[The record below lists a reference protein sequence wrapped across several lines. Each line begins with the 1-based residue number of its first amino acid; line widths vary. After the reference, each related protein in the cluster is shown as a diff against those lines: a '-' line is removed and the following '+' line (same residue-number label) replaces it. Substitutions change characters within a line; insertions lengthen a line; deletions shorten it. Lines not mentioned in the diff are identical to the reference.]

1 MRDEYRQSRAGAFI
15 ENGTLEGV
23 EADRADR
30 PGSAPAPCSGYSD
43 YLLIGGGIACVT
55 AARTLRMEA
64 PSASI
69 RIVCAE
75 PVLPYHRPPLTKGF
89 LNGTVDA
96 GKLAIHPFGFYDE
109 RHIEVLVD
117 ARAVRVDTAN
127 HAVHLADGRLMRYRK
142 LLIATGARPI
152 VPDVPGIGSLGVYCL
167 HDLQQAASIRAA
179 AARAKH
185 AVVVGA
191 GFVGVESAAS
201 LRAMGIEVTLVER
214 DACVLPQLL
223 APVLSD
229 FFAGRCAEHGIEMRT
244 GCSVTRFIAEGG
256 LSAVE
261 LDDGSVMPCD
271 LAIVA
276 IGVQPNCE
284 FLDGS
289 GLAVD
294 DGVVV
299 DECLRASDPDVFAA
313 GDVAN
318 FFDPVFGLRR
328 RIEHVDNARRQGR
341 LAARNMGGQR
351 VPYRDVSMFWGDVFD
366 MPYNFLGKPE
376 EACELVERGTLAERS
391 YSLLYLKNDIL
402 RAIFSLGRDAEETA
416 AAGELI
422 RHRIGLHAARSR
434 LADSRFDLESLPSQ
448 TALILQGG
456 GALGS
461 FEWGA
466 IEALEE
472 ADVRPDIV
480 AAVSIGAFNAAIL
493 ASHPGNAAQAL
504 EGFWRDIAI
513 ALPAGLNPCL
523 HGALVSAYSLWF
535 GVPHFLQPRWW
546 RPDAGLGAFPPWWT
560 SYYDAAPAKE
570 LIRRYVDFDS
580 LASSPV
586 RLLLGAVDV
595 LTGEHRI
602 FDSYVDRLTPDH
614 LLASGSL
621 PPGMPWTTI
630 EGRAYW
636 DGGIV
641 SNSPLDMVIERCG
654 RVSGRVFV
662 VDLFSEAR
670 RMPSN
675 LLEVM
680 LRRDEIVYSDRVRN
694 DLRFE
699 EYASDFR
706 DLVNEI
712 TSRLDPQAARRV
724 RQMPHYIR
732 LMGNRAP
739 LRLSRIALEGE
750 ATAAFARDFDFSA
763 ASLAELRRKGRLAAH
778 AALTREM
785 AR

>member
-1 MRDEYRQSRAGAFI
+1 MA
-15 ENGTLEGV
+15 
-23 EADRADR
+23 
-30 PGSAPAPCSGYSD
+30 SACA
-43 YLLIGGGIACVT
+43 VN
-55 AARTLRMEA
+55 TLRMEA

-69 RIVCAE
+69 RMVCAE

-89 LNGTVDA
+89 LSGTADA
-96 GKLAIHPFGFYDE
+96 GRLAIHPAGFYEAQGID
-109 RHIEVLVD
+109 VLIG
-117 ARAVRVDTAN
+117 AEAVRVDTAN
-127 HAVHLADGRLMRYRK
+127 HVVHLADGRLLGYRK
-142 LLIATGARPI
+142 LLIATGTRAI
-152 VPDVPGIGSLGVYCL
+152 VPEVAGVGAPGVYCL
-167 HDLQQAASIRAA
+167 HDQQQAVRIRAA
-179 AARAKH
+179 AARAKR
-185 AVVVGA
+185 AVVMGA
-191 GFVGVESAAS
+191 GFVGIESAAS
-201 LRAMGIEVTLVER
+201 LRAMGIEVTLIER
-214 DACVLPQLL
+214 EPRILSQLR

-229 FFAGRCAEHGIEMRT
+229 FFARLCVEHGVQTRT
-244 GCSVTRFIAEGG
+244 GCSIARFVSEGS
-256 LSAVE
+256 LIAVE
-261 LDDGSVMPCD
+261 LDDGSMIPCE

-328 RIEHVDNARRQGR
+328 RIEHVDNARQQGQ
-341 LAARNMGGQR
+341 LAARNMAGQR
-351 VPYRDVSMFWGDVFD
+351 VPYRDVSMFWGDAFD
-366 MPYNFLGKPE
+366 LPYNFLGKPE
-376 EACELVERGTLAERS
+376 DGCDLVERGTLEARS
-391 YSLLYLKNDIL
+391 YSLLYLKNNIL

-434 LADSRFDLESLPSQ
+434 LADSRFDLDSLPSQ

-472 ADVRPDIV
+472 AGVCPDIIS
-480 AAVSIGAFNAAIL
+480 AVSIGALNAAIV
-493 ASHPGNAAQAL
+493 ASHPGHAARAL
-504 EGFWRDIAI
+504 AGFWRDISI
-513 ALPAGLNPCL
+513 ELPAMFDPCL

-535 GVPHFLQPRWW
+535 GVPHFLQPKWW
-546 RPDAGLGAFPPWWT
+546 RAGVGLSALPASWT
-560 SYYDAAPAKE
+560 SWYDTEPAKA
-570 LIRRYVDFDS
+570 LIGRYIDFDA

-586 RLLLGAVDV
+586 RLLLGAVDI
-595 LTGEHRI
+595 LTGERRT

-630 EGRAYW
+630 DGRAYW

-654 RVSGRVFV
+654 RVSGRVFI
-662 VDLFSEAR
+662 VDLYSQAR

-675 LLEVM
+675 LVEVM
-680 LRRDEIVYSDRVRN
+680 LRRDEIVYTDRVRN

-706 DLVNEI
+706 DLVNDI
-712 TSRLDPQAARRV
+712 VSKLDSQAARRV

-732 LMGNRAP
+732 LMGNRTP
-739 LRLSRIALEGE
+739 LRLSRIALEGA

-763 ASLAELRRKGRLAAH
+763 ANVNALRQQGRLAAQG
-778 AALTREM
+778 ALKGQADGVTP
-785 AR
+785 A